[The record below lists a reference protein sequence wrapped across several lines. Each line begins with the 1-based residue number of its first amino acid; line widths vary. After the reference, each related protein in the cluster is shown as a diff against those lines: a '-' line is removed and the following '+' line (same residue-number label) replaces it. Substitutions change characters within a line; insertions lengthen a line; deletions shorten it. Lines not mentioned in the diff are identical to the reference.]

1 MVCLS
6 SRSPRAAAMLR
17 KAARIADR
25 LGAPWYALYVQ
36 TPQESM
42 EKIDAATQRELGKNL
57 DLARQLGGTVLEGKG
72 TDLVSTID
80 RLRQGVRHHA
90 HHARPQPPALV
101 PPLVQGNRSST
112 ACNKPSM
119 EPT

>member
-6 SRSPRAAAMLR
+6 LRSPHAASMLR

-25 LGAPWYALYVQ
+25 LGAPWYALYVK

-42 EKIDAATQRELGKNL
+42 DKIDAATERELGKNL

-72 TDLVSTID
+72 KDLVSTID
-80 RLRQGVRHHA
+80 VSPRSTVSRTSCSAAAASPGTAACSSNRL
-90 HHARPQPPALV
+90 
-101 PPLVQGNRSST
+101 SI
-112 ACNKPSM
+112 ACSRPSM
-119 EPT
+119 ESI